1 MLFRLVNL
9 KLFNMNRKYYL
20 LVIFAFILS
29 CEKDDD
35 HDDHDDHD
43 HGMNID
49 FKKENDAD
57 YYV

>member
-1 MLFRLVNL
+1 MKKYIFLFFMLACSVL
-9 KLFNMNRKYYL
+9 
-20 LVIFAFILS
+20 IS

-35 HDDHDDHD
+35 HDDHDGHD